1 MRKEKARKVIK
12 MADTMSKTCPFFFN
26 PTASQVT

>member
-1 MRKEKARKVIK
+1 MRKEKASKVIK
-12 MADTMSKTCPFFFN
+12 MADTMSKTCPFFN